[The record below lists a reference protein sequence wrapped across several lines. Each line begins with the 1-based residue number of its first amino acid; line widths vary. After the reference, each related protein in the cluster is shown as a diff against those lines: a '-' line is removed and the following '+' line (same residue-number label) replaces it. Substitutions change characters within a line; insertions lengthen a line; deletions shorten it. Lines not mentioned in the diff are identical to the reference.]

1 MGGLRFLPWVRDGVA
16 RLIAAPDPLSGALP
30 HHRPEVSLS
39 VTARGTGPDQ
49 DQPVDVVGTATALLH
64 GPGDVTGLAGQ
75 QVIRSHPAPGTD
87 NADSTL
93 FAAVEFDRPDLPWLH
108 TPAGPDDQGRL
119 RPWLVLVVVPAG
131 PRGRLEQV
139 PGEPLPRLH
148 TVVGELPDLA
158 ESWAWAHAQ
167 VLVTEETED
176 VAEVIAHAPERTLSR
191 LICPRRLAPT
201 PDHPATDFLAA
212 VVPAFDA
219 GVRTGLGLPVDAGPL
234 VPAWGPGSPAVD
246 PQTPLVLP
254 VYHHWTF
261 RTGPDSDFES
271 LARRLRARPLPADVG
286 RRPVDIGAA
295 GGGLPAI
302 EPPGVEGRSVLG
314 FEGALASPAM
324 TPTVWQ
330 PTVAGPWQARMAELL
345 EHVGDRLTPPLYGE
359 IHTQEGHVPPD
370 GAEPRW
376 LAGLNLDP
384 RYRAAAA
391 LGTQVIQKHQE
402 DLAAAAWARA
412 AELRAV
418 NERLRRGQASRD
430 SAEALFTRRIDPDAP
445 GRALADHEL
454 VALTRPVHDLAQ
466 TPPPAALT
474 GTATATTGTA
484 TGTLDGLL
492 DGNEGARAAT
502 TAPFRRLARPRGPL
516 ARRLRTASAPS
527 AALRRLADGTSP
539 VPPAR
544 IPAGGTVFNALVPT
558 GQGIGQLTRTVIEAA
573 EPWWRTTTPMA
584 PVALAALAAAADDPV
599 TTMASNGGDLLGAD
613 RFFVAA
619 GDGRLFERRRLDGGW
634 VWRDHGA
641 PPGTTVATSGAAVA
655 PDRVYVRT
663 HDSRLYER
671 RWDGDRWVWRDCG
684 GPSGGTAS
692 RPTARGT
699 DIFVLGASGDLY
711 RYDTG
716 TAAWSSLGRPGLE
729 AGERLWGSPRP
740 TGDGVF
746 VATSTGRLF
755 VHTGQ
760 WAPANP
766 AGAPPVWGSPAAL
779 PHPSASGYGGF
790 SYLTPTGAL
799 VNRFTGTMGVSVR
812 DHGRVSITGGAQ
824 NLSIVSLGQQVAP
837 FGLDESAVILVLA
850 RPDADPAD
858 LRLYG
863 RYQWHN
869 DGTGVIDRWWGEI
882 GRPDGGL
889 APNRPGPVVGDERD
903 GEVFL
908 RTTDGRLVSHGWG
921 NRGPGWVDH
930 GHPADRRGAGP
941 DSAPAPADLRFAPR
955 IGLLS
960 SLLVSHTV
968 DEGTGSRFRFQ
979 AVHHLDEEGRLR
991 ETTPTAP
998 VAGPLTGVPA
1008 IATTVTARMSTS
1020 GQPSHLFAVAL
1031 LPGDTPGTRRLAYWV
1046 GTGIAADGTAAGG
1059 WTGPHP
1065 LPDPVSGN
1073 AVALAAT
1080 VADLD
1085 GDGLP
1090 ELIVGYTRTE
1100 PGTTARQVC
1109 YRIGWELD
1117 TTGRVTRGWT
1127 DSRPVPGSFGTVGSL
1142 SLDVV
1147 DMTGDLTPDLLVF
1160 VAGTDPAGTPVAR
1173 YRTGRGINRRGRI
1186 PDTGWTAPRPVPD
1199 EAAVAAGTGAAV
1211 AVADI
1216 TGTRRPDLVVAHRS
1230 RQGTLTSRV
1239 GFDLDPEGRPVIWS
1253 PAQVISG
1260 MADAA
1265 AGRGCALLIAD
1276 LRADLVAD
1284 RALMGDTFLDAAANH
1299 QDRLAPA
1306 QALAT
1311 DPRPTRVPLA
1321 VAAAAVRQTVRPE
1334 TAVPGEVLAGL
1345 TVGDTPLAAALP
1357 DTGDPLR
1364 RLLAGLTFDVPAYEL
1379 LRDLSQEHIVPNLP
1393 AVAPETM
1400 TALAVNPRFIEA
1412 YLVGLN
1418 HEMSREM
1425 LWRGF
1430 PTDPRHTW
1438 FRRFWDVRGAGGTPS
1453 ADIPPLTDPAWRRG
1467 PLGSHLT
1474 GVDNPDEENLVLVMR
1489 GEVLRRFPSTVVTMR
1504 RARWIGPTLREPTG
1518 GDILPTFH
1526 AELSPDLL
1534 LFGFPFTADKA
1545 RGAADHSGDPGWFFI
1560 MREQP
1565 TAPRFGLDAEP
1576 DGWTPPPTPPPWTG
1590 PHWDDLHWGLLPA
1603 GATRLS
1609 PYAPN
1614 LVDVTLDGARFGRN
1628 AADMARVALQRPVM
1642 LARHASDLL
1651 PPPETP
1657 K

>member
-16 RLIAAPDPLSGALP
+16 RLIAASDPLSGALP
-30 HHRPEVSLS
+30 LHRPEVSLS
-39 VTARGTGPDQ
+39 VTAQGTGPGQ
-49 DQPVDVVGTATALLH
+49 DEPVDVVGTAAALLH

-87 NADSTL
+87 NADGTL

-108 TPAGPDDQGRL
+108 TPASPDSQGRL

-131 PRGRLEQV
+131 ARGRVEQV
-139 PGEPLPRLH
+139 PGQPLPRLH
-148 TVVGELPDLA
+148 TVVGELPHLT

-167 VLVTEETED
+167 VLVVEETED
-176 VAEVIAHAPERTLSR
+176 VAEVIATAPERTLSR
-191 LICPRRLAPT
+191 LVCPRRLD
-201 PDHPATDFLAA
+201 PDTDYLAA

-219 GVRTGLGLPVDAGPL
+219 GVRTGLGMPVATGPL
-234 VPAWGPGSPAVD
+234 LPAWGPGSPVVDD
-246 PQTPLVLP
+246 PQAPLTLP

-261 RTGPDSDFES
+261 RTGPDGDFES
-271 LARRLRARPLPADVG
+271 LARRLRARPLPVDVG
-286 RRPVDIGAA
+286 RRPVDVGAA

-324 TPTVWQ
+324 TPTAWQ
-330 PTVAGPWQARMAELL
+330 PSVAGPWQARMAELL

-359 IHTQEGHVPPD
+359 VHLQEGHVPPD
-370 GAEPRW
+370 GTEPRW

-391 LGTQVIQKHQE
+391 LGTRVIQQHQE
-402 DLAAAAWARA
+402 ELAAAAWARA

-418 NERLRRGQASRD
+418 NQRLRRGQASRD
-430 SAEALFTRRIDPDAP
+430 SAAALFTRRVDPDTP

-454 VALTRPVHDLAQ
+454 VAVTRPVHDLAQ
-466 TPPPAALT
+466 TPPAVASAAAGSAST
-474 GTATATTGTA
+474 GAAPTV
-484 TGTLDGLL
+484 DDLL

-502 TAPFRRLARPRGPL
+502 SAPFRRLARPRGPL
-516 ARRLRTASAPS
+516 ARRLRTATAPS

-544 IPAGGTVFNALVPT
+544 IPAGGTVFNTLVPT
-558 GQGIGQLTRTVIEAA
+558 GQGIGHLTRTVIEAA
-573 EPWWRTTTPMA
+573 DPWWRTTASVA
-584 PVALAALAAAADDPV
+584 PAALVSAALVSAADDPV

-613 RFFVAA
+613 RFFLAG
-619 GDGRLFERRRLDGGW
+619 GDGRLFEYRRLDGAW
-634 VWRDHGA
+634 AWRDHGA
-641 PPGTTVATSGAAVA
+641 PPDATVATSAAAVA

-684 GPSGGTAS
+684 SPPGGTAS

-699 DIFVLGASGDLY
+699 DLFLLGAGGDLY
-711 RYDTG
+711 RYDTTGG
-716 TAAWSSLGRPGLE
+716 TWSSLGRPTLTT
-729 AGERLWGSPRP
+729 GERLWGSPRP
-740 TGDGVF
+740 VAEGVF
-746 VATSTGRLF
+746 VATNTGRLF
-755 VHTGQ
+755 VYTGQ
-760 WAPANP
+760 WAPAGP
-766 AGAPPVWGSPAAL
+766 TGAPPVWGSPAAL
-779 PHPSASGYGGF
+779 PHPSAGGYGGL
-790 SYLTPTGAL
+790 SYLTPTGVL
-799 VNRFTGTMGVSVR
+799 VERYTTGMGPSVR
-812 DHGRVSITGGAQ
+812 EHGRVSVTGGAQ
-824 NLSIVSLGQQVAP
+824 NLPIVSLGQQVGP
-837 FGLDESAVILVLA
+837 FGQDESAVVLVLA

-908 RTTDGRLVSHGWG
+908 RSADGRLVSYSWRNQGSGWL
-921 NRGPGWVDH
+921 DH

-941 DSAPAPADLRFAPR
+941 DTAPAPADLRFAPR
-955 IGLLS
+955 IGLLT
-960 SLLVSHTV
+960 SLLVGHTV
-968 DEGTGSRFRFQ
+968 DEGAGSRFRLQ

-991 ETTPTAP
+991 ETSPAP
-998 VAGPLTGVPA
+998 AVGGPLTGVPA
-1008 IATTVTARMSTS
+1008 VATTITARMSTANRPA
-1020 GQPSHLFAVAL
+1020 QVFAVAL
-1031 LPGDTPGTRRLAYWV
+1031 LPGDLPGTRRLVYWV
-1046 GTGIAADGTAAGG
+1046 GTGIAADGTATGG

-1073 AVALAAT
+1073 AVGLAAT

-1090 ELIVGYTRTE
+1090 ELVVGYTRIA
-1100 PGTTARQVC
+1100 PGTTVRQVC
-1109 YRIGWELD
+1109 YRVGWALD
-1117 TTGRVTRGWT
+1117 AAGVATRGWT

-1186 PDTGWTAPRPVPD
+1186 PDSGWTDPRPVPD
-1199 EAAVAAGTGAAV
+1199 EAAVAGGTGAGV

-1230 RQGTLTSRV
+1230 RQGTLTTRV
-1239 GFDLDPEGRPVIWS
+1239 GFDLDPAGVPVIWS
-1253 PAQVISG
+1253 PAQVVAG
-1260 MADAA
+1260 TADAA
-1265 AGRGCALLIAD
+1265 TGRGCALLVAD

-1284 RALMGDTFLDAAANH
+1284 RALMGDTFLGAAANH

-1306 QALAT
+1306 QALAA
-1311 DPRPTRVPLA
+1311 DPRPPRVPLA

-1345 TVGDTPLAAALP
+1345 TVGGTTLAAALP
-1357 DTGDPLR
+1357 DSGDPLR
-1364 RLLAGLTFDVPAYEL
+1364 RLLAGLTFEVPTYEL
-1379 LRDLSQEHIVPNLP
+1379 LRELSQEHIVPNLP

-1400 TALAVNPRFIEA
+1400 TALAVNPRFVEA

-1438 FRRFWDVRGAGGTPS
+1438 FRRFWDGYDAGTPS
-1453 ADIPPLTDPAWRRG
+1453 TDIPPLTDPAWRRG

-1474 GVDNPDEENLVLVMR
+1474 GAGAAGDGNLVLVLR

-1504 RARWIGPTLREPTG
+1504 RARWTGPTLREPTG
-1518 GDILPTFH
+1518 GDVLPTFH

-1534 LFGFPFTADKA
+1534 LFGFPYTAATA
-1545 RGAADHSGDPGWFFI
+1545 RGAADHSGDPGWFFVL
-1560 MREQP
+1560 REQP

-1576 DGWTPPPTPPPWTG
+1576 DDWTPPPSPPPWTG

-1614 LVDVTLDGARFGRN
+1614 LLDVTLDGARFGRN
-1628 AADMARVALQRPVM
+1628 AADMARVVLQRPVM

-1651 PPPETP
+1651 PPPETSP
-1657 K
+1657 